1 MMTDYASGYANAMK
15 GMLGEIPVDAGMF
28 KNAFRQQASI
38 TDKMSRVVLA
48 AAEKSTE
55 ISATWTKSTLGELG
69 NVVNAQDDPSG
80 YTKAVSDFARAQA
93 ELSAKSMEAF
103 ADVATTAQVKAIE
116 LMLAADKGPGN
127 GAAKAAR
134 KPRSGSGQPS
144 PSPSPQ
150 NASKAAKKAA
160 RETSAAAE
168 KVVVNH

>member
-1 MMTDYASGYANAMK
+1 MTDYANGYVNVMK
-15 GMLGEIPVDAGMF
+15 GMLGAIPVDAGMF

-69 NVVNAQDDPSG
+69 NVTNAQDDPAGYAKAMSG
-80 YTKAVSDFARAQA
+80 FARAQA

-103 ADVATTAQVKAIE
+103 ADAAATAQVKTIE

-127 GAAKAAR
+127 GASKAAR
-134 KPRSGSGQPS
+134 KPRSGSGRLA
-144 PSPSPQ
+144 PSPQ
-150 NASKAAKKAA
+150 SASKAAKKAA
-160 RETSAAAE
+160 GETSAAAE
-168 KVVVNH
+168 KVVVNQ